1 METLQRTANR
11 GSISTGGYE
20 IDNSLKTEADNSEY
34 LSRVIS
40 SGGNRKTWTIS
51 AWVKRTEL
59 VTSDGGTTI
68 FAVNVS
74 GNEGCLLRWSRENSS
89 YYDGIQVDIGAG
101 GTNSRSYTTS
111 LYRDTSAWYHVV
123 LAVDTTQ
130 STATDRFKLYVNGV
144 LITDYASR
152 NNPAQDFDT
161 SNNQAANSC
170 TQHIGAY
177 TSGGTVYGKH
187 SGYFAEVHH
196 IDGTAY
202 AASDFGEF
210 DSDTG
215 IWIPISPSV
224 TYGTNGFYLDFAD
237 SGDLGDDE
245 SGNGN
250 DFTENNIA
258 AADQATDTP
267 TNNFCT
273 LLGQQQDSVVG
284 TEPSI
289 KEGGTTMFGGA
300 SGSQNAVGTM
310 GVRGGKW
317 YFESTITNS
326 GGVGTENHNFGVVAA
341 DQITALSTGAGNDLG
356 YVSGGWACASNSS
369 PRNNNA
375 AASGANAT
383 SALAVDKIMGCA
395 VDMDNGKIWWHNEG
409 TWHSLN
415 STVGNPANG
424 TTPAFSNLLTATDE
438 HLLPAGGFYIND
450 NNQVRVMNFGGYAQA
465 VFTAVGTYADA
476 NGYGSFAYQPP
487 SGFYALCTKN
497 LSEFGG

>member
-11 GSISTGGYE
+11 GSISTGYD

-101 GTNSRSYTTS
+101 STNSRSYTTS

-250 DFTENNIA
+250 DWTENNLA
-258 AADQATDTP
+258 ATDQSTDTP
-267 TNNFCT
+267 TNNFAT
-273 LLGQQQDSVVG
+273 WNPLFRKG
-284 TEPSI
+284 T
-289 KEGGTTMFGGA
+289 
-300 SGSQNAVGTM
+300 
-310 GVRGGKW
+310 
-317 YFESTITNS
+317 
-326 GGVGTENHNFGVVAA
+326 
-341 DQITALSTGAGNDLG
+341 
-356 YVSGGWACASNSS
+356 
-369 PRNNNA
+369 
-375 AASGANAT
+375 
-383 SALAVDKIMGCA
+383 
-395 VDMDNGKIWWHNEG
+395 
-409 TWHSLN
+409 
-415 STVGNPANG
+415 
-424 TTPAFSNLLTATDE
+424 TTPAFAEGNLKSTFDDGGANEFALTTFGVSAGKWYAEVKATELGGSYPQIGIIDPDKFDHDG
-438 HLLPAGGFYIND
+438 HLGIAS
-450 NNQVRVMNFGGYAQA
+450 GGYGYLSNGNKQYNGSATS
-465 VFTAVGTYADA
+465 FGNTYATNDIIGIA
-476 NGYGSFAYQPP
+476 IYLINISLILPVPNYQ
-487 SGFYALCTKN
+487 
-497 LSEFGG
+497 

>member
-1 METLQRTANR
+1 MAFLQRTMNR
-11 GSISTGGYE
+11 GSVSTGYD
-20 IDNSLKTEADNSEY
+20 IDNSVKLESNNSEFFQK
-34 LSRVIS
+34 SN
-40 SGGNRKTWTIS
+40 SGAGNRQTWTYSTWIKMTETGVNNYFLDAYNNSNTWFILGVADTGKIVFYDIIS
-51 AWVKRTEL
+51 
-59 VTSDGGTTI
+59 GTDYGKQT
-68 FAVNVS
+68 NR
-74 GNEGCLLRWSRENSS
+74 LL
-89 YYDGIQVDIGAG
+89 
-101 GTNSRSYTTS
+101 
-111 LYRDTSAWYHVV
+111 RDTSAWYHVV
-123 LAVDTTQ
+123 FVSDTTNGTAGDRYRLYINGVRET
-130 STATDRFKLYVNGV
+130 SFATDYGDVPQNYNGNVNDAIQHNIGRR
-144 LITDYASR
+144 TD
-152 NNPAQDFDT
+152 
-161 SNNQAANSC
+161 
-170 TQHIGAY
+170 
-177 TSGGTVYGKH
+177 GTTYFN
-187 SGYFAEVHH
+187 GYLAETILV
-196 IDGTAY
+196 DGTALDPD
-202 AASDFGEF
+202 SFGEF
-210 DSDTG
+210 DSSG
-215 IWIPISPSV
+215 IWKPIEITDTSF
-224 TYGTNGFYLDFAD
+224 TWGTNGLWLNYSNA
-237 SGDLGDDE
+237 SSMGANSAGTGGY
-245 SGNGN
+245 SVQ
-250 DFTENNIA
+250 NINQV
-258 AADQATDTP
+258 DQATDTP

-273 LLGQQQDSVVG
+273 LLGQQQDSVTG

-300 SGSQNAVGTM
+300 TSSQNAIGTM
-310 GVRGGKW
+310 GVRSGKW

-341 DQITALSTGAGNDLG
+341 DQITALSTGGGNDLG

-438 HLLPAGGFYIND
+438 PLLPAGGFYIND

-487 SGFYALCTKN
+487 TGFYAICGKN
-497 LSEFGG
+497 LAEFGGTA